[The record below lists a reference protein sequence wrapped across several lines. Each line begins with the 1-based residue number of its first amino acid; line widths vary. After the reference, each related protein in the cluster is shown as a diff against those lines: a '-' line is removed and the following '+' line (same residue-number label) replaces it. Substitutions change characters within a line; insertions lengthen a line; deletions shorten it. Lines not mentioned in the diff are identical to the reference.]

1 MKRLSN
7 FFFALMIIGVIPI
20 VLAFFDIG
28 RSFYDDYRWCS
39 SASSGLE
46 SSATGSQSERSGM
59 SARPEPA
66 CQEHA
71 GFCVAA
77 PIGFDNS

>member
-28 RSFYDDYRWCS
+28 RSFYDDYRWWFL
-39 SASSGLE
+39 GLLW
-46 SSATGSQSERSGM
+46 TGVIGNWITERKIRNE
-59 SARPEPA
+59 RPA
-66 CQEHA
+66 
-71 GFCVAA
+71 
-77 PIGFDNS
+77 